1 MMQKQRICTCAVR
14 QSTKLAVLL
23 YIVANAVHTQ
33 WQALAH
39 RTKAHGAVASSKPRS
54 AATTVLYFLG
64 RTLVFTT
71 FFAVSYVDWKANAN
85 NSSSS
90 SSDNSVKPRLRKLLS
105 CGCVAGNVLT
115 VIMLLNVASIGMLS
129 LWLSS
134 FRTTTAT
141 GSSTALILETAR
153 KHGIAFCGGFVLP
166 AMYAV
171 VAAVSAA
178 GIWIHGNVFAAL

>member
-14 QSTKLAVLL
+14 QSAKLTVLL
-23 YIVANAVHTQ
+23 YIVANAVHRQ

-39 RTKAHGAVASSKPRS
+39 RTKAHGAVATSKPRS
-54 AATTVLYFLG
+54 VATTVLYFLG

-71 FFAVSYVDWKANAN
+71 FFAVSYVDWKANAS

-90 SSDNSVKPRLRKLLS
+90 SDGSIKPRMRKLLS

-115 VIMLLNVASIGMLS
+115 VIMLLSVASIGTLN
-129 LWLSS
+129 LWLSN
-134 FRTTTAT
+134 FRTATAA
-141 GSSTALILETAR
+141 GSSTALIPEAAR
-153 KHGIAFCGGFVLP
+153 KHVIAFCGGFVLP

-178 GIWIHGNVFAAL
+178 GIWMHGNVFAAL